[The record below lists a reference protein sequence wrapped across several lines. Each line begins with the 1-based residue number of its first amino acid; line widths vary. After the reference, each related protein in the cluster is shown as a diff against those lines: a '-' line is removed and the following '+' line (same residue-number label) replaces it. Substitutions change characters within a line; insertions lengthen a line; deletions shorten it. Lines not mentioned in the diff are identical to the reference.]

1 MRTYATVIDL
11 LQMEG
16 PGLQDY
22 VTPTELNELL
32 SGTLNHRYIAD
43 RYLDDLKHS
52 TKVRVATDEET
63 TRADILTWIRWE
75 LEVAVEQRDEDA
87 KEEAQQNKLDAMR
100 KVVDVEERFAARIQ
114 HRKAE
119 LIAEAREMGI
129 QKAAIAA
136 ALKISRPTLDK
147 WLRDQQDRALL
158 DRALF
163 ELVRSHGMSAEDQN
177 RLSEAISIRDIS
189 SQATTLLAAL
199 DTHSIEYLS
208 EEARELVA
216 RAEKRARQLA

>member
-1 MRTYATVIDL
+1 MRVYATIIDL

-32 SGTLNHRYIAD
+32 SGILNHGYIAD
-43 RYLDDLKHS
+43 RYLDDLKRS
-52 TKVRVATDEET
+52 TKVRVATDEDT
-63 TRADILTWIRWE
+63 TRADLLTWIRWE

-100 KVVDVEERFAARIQ
+100 KVVDAEERFVGRIH

-129 QKAAIAA
+129 QKAAIAD
-136 ALKISRPTLDK
+136 ALKVSRPTLDK
-147 WLRDQQDRALL
+147 WIQEQA

-163 ELVRSHGMSAEDQN
+163 NDAIFTLVRRDTSKQDQEM
-177 RLSEAISIRDIS
+177 LFEALGIRDTS
-189 SQATTLLAAL
+189 GQASVFLAGLSTRTLDDLRAG
-199 DTHSIEYLS
+199 E
-208 EEARELVA
+208 RELIE
-216 RAEKRARQLA
+216 RAEKRARELV